1 MRFSA
6 LGEVFY
12 EIGPETATARIATY
26 LDEAT
31 QAGELAVDDPSMAAE
46 HFVLL
51 GVARSAFPF
60 QGAQGARQG

>member
-12 EIGPETATARIATY
+12 ETGPETATARIATY

-31 QAGELAVDDPSMAAE
+31 QAGELAFDDPSMAAE

-51 GVARSAFPF
+51 CQA
-60 QGAQGARQG
+60 